1 VTEKPHEG
9 LPVAGYQ
16 PQSEANVAAVNGFKQ
31 LEEQVLRALDD
42 LEDNNHEID
51 RRLSAIGRTGIQTA
65 FMAINRS
72 IFKPSRIA

>member
-1 VTEKPHEG
+1 MTEKPHEG
-9 LPVAGYQ
+9 LPVASYK
-16 PQSEANVAAVNGFKQ
+16 PQSEANVAAVNSFKQ

-42 LEDNNHEID
+42 LEKNNHEID
-51 RRLSAIGRTGIQTA
+51 RRWSAIGRTGIQTA

>member
-1 VTEKPHEG
+1 MTEKQHEG

-16 PQSEANVAAVNGFKQ
+16 PQSEVNVTAVNGFKQ

-42 LEDNNHEID
+42 LEKNNHEID
-51 RRLSAIGRTGIQTA
+51 RRWSAIGRTGIQQA

-72 IFKPSRIA
+72 IFKPTRIA